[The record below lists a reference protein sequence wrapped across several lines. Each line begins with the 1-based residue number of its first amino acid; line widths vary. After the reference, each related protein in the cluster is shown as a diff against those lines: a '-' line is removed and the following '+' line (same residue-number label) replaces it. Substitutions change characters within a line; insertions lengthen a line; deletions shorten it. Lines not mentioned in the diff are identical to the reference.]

1 MGDRQFIDRNWE
13 ELQARMERHR
23 RLVFSVLEGRGEH
36 ESECLW
42 DDCPHR
48 RALMGLAL
56 ETVRVLD
63 ETRKAFKSKQLEGLR
78 KDLLR
83 VLAEEVR
90 GGRPAGKAVRE

>member
-1 MGDRQFIDRNWE
+1 
-13 ELQARMERHR
+13 
-23 RLVFSVLEGRGEH
+23 
-36 ESECLW
+36 
-42 DDCPHR
+42 
-48 RALMGLAL
+48 MGLAL